1 MYYLQAEQSSC
12 TITWASRTV
21 AYKLTWRST
30 WYWDWGG
37 SWQDS
42 WNWVA
47 VAIFRPKHIFK

>member
-1 MYYLQAEQSSC
+1 MYYLQAEQPSC

-47 VAIFRPKHIFK
+47 VAIFRPKPIFK